1 ENRHRVGERV
11 RNSGMT
17 KVVVLPRRQ
26 RIEQAILWVR
36 GHKVMLDEDLA
47 ELYGVETKSLV
58 RAVKRNVNR
67 FPEDFMFQLSL
78 QEFKDLG
85 SKMGTSKGRGG
96 RRYLPYAFTEHGTLM
111 LASILNSP
119 TAVEV
124 SIEVVRV
131 FVRLRQL
138 LATHDDLARKLA

>member
-1 ENRHRVGERV
+1 
-11 RNSGMT
+11 
-17 KVVVLPRRQ
+17 
-26 RIEQAILWVR
+26 
-36 GHKVMLDEDLA
+36 MLDEDLA
-47 ELYGVETKSLV
+47 ELYGVETKSRV

-78 QEFKDLG
+78 QEFKDLR
-85 SKMGTSKGRGG
+85 SQNGTSKGRGG

-138 LATHDDLARKLA
+138 LATHEDLARKLAALERKYDHQFKVVFDAIRELMTPPEPKKTGRLGF